1 MASRV
6 LTAAMRCLSMLLMR
20 SGMPPQPHPRRDRGR
35 RFQQLL
41 RRPQVV
47 ILLRCWLS
55 GCFWELVMFTRYIY
69 RLTVAFL
76 NSMRLPPA
84 VASYKTNSSDLAGLL
99 IIVTAVA
106 LVAWATR

>member
-1 MASRV
+1 
-6 LTAAMRCLSMLLMR
+6 
-20 SGMPPQPHPRRDRGR
+20 
-35 RFQQLL
+35 
-41 RRPQVV
+41 
-47 ILLRCWLS
+47 
-55 GCFWELVMFTRYIY
+55 MFKRYIY
-69 RLTVAFL
+69 RLTAAFL